1 MYCRLRSRLCS
12 ALPGSAGFVVPR
24 ALGSGFGDLEF
35 RENAAPC
42 FLAPLLLLS
51 SCKASQYR
59 GGSHGVIELNLI
71 VDGES

>member
-35 RENAAPC
+35 R
-42 FLAPLLLLS
+42 F
-51 SCKASQYR
+51 
-59 GGSHGVIELNLI
+59 GVWGFE
-71 VDGES
+71 GEKGYWLGDF